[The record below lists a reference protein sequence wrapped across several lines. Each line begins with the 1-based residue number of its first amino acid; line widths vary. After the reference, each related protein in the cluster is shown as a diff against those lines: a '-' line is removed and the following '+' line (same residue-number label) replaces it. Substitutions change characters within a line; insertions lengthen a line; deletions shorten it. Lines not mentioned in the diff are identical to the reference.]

1 MSYETIFDK
10 VRFRN
15 FQSFGNNW
23 TEIDLSLRG
32 LTLIIGENLDE
43 GGSSGAGKTTAMAVI
58 CYCLYDKIPSGVSK
72 DRMVNQTN
80 GKKNTS
86 MEAELYFH
94 KGPNEYLIQ
103 RTRGAIT
110 SVHLFENGVDIT
122 PASVK
127 AFNDKIE
134 DLVGLSYNLF
144 CQIVLFSG
152 NARPFLDMSV
162 NEQRM
167 LIEELFKITMLT
179 NKANALKKQAS
190 ETNKQIDLLK
200 VLIKQ
205 QELQNE
211 GYHKRCR
218 EAAERVKKWD
228 DNQGSSIVRLE
239 DQLKAIKTFDFDA
252 EETFHNEIARL
263 EKLKNEVS
271 SELTVL
277 NGEYSMKV
285 KEKPQLQAELT
296 LMESKLS
303 SKKREKA
310 EGWSDHDRLVRE
322 LEQLE
327 KDLKKIRG
335 EMSHL
340 TDAKCPY
347 CLQDYAESQNKLRV
361 LESRETQLNSDVLE
375 TARKI
380 EEAQAAIDADEAR
393 IKKEVEELQLKCED
407 LAAGLEAE
415 MLKQAEELNQVKAKV
430 DAKKKELED
439 VTAEQ
444 AGVKSVITYKT
455 LNDALKAKQSVTTIE
470 KQLETLRDEINPH
483 LVAVKDLMEEGEII
497 IDYKTLDDLVK
508 LEQHQKFLVKL
519 LTDKNSYVRKN
530 LISTTTPFLNK
541 RIGYYVEKLNLP
553 HVVLFQPDMSCEI
566 SQLGRQLDHG
576 NLSNGEKKRLNLAIC
591 LAFRDVL
598 TYLHSRVNVLFTDEV
613 DGGSLDSNCVDML
626 IQLLKKKSWD
636 DDISIYVIS
645 HRPEFEGRCDR
656 NFVVRKEQG
665 FSQLLLQPD
674 E

>member
-1 MSYETIFDK
+1 MNYETIFDK

-23 TEIDLSLRG
+23 TEIDLNLRG

-58 CYCLYDKIPSGVSK
+58 CYCLFDKIPSGVSK

-86 MEAELYFH
+86 MEAELCFH
-94 KGPNEYLIQ
+94 KGPNHYII
-103 RTRGAIT
+103 RRSRGAIT
-110 SVHLFENGVDIT
+110 SVQLFENGVDIT

-134 DLVGLSYNLF
+134 ELVGMSYNLF

-162 NEQRM
+162 GEQRS

-211 GYHKRCR
+211 GYHKRCE
-218 EAAERVKKWD
+218 EAQKRVTRWETERDQAVVTLE
-228 DNQGSSIVRLE
+228 NQLN
-239 DQLKAIKTFDFDA
+239 AIKNFDFDA

-263 EKLKNEVS
+263 EKLKTELN

-277 NGEYSMKV
+277 NADYQAKLKENPSGHAAMTILKSEVESKK
-285 KEKPQLQAELT
+285 KEKPEGQVEYD
-296 LMESKLS
+296 KVD
-303 SKKREKA
+303 REIT
-310 EGWSDHDRLVRE
+310 
-322 LEQLE
+322 QLE
-327 KDLKKIRG
+327 KDQKKLLDEMKHLK
-335 EMSHL
+335 E
-340 TDAKCPY
+340 AKCPY
-347 CLQDYAESQNKLRV
+347 CLQDYAAAMQKLQELTEKESNVAGEITARLNKL
-361 LESRETQLNSDVLE
+361 LE
-375 TARKI
+375 I
-380 EEAQAAIDADEAR
+380 QAKIDADKERITMELADLELKYDDACAR
-393 IKKEVEELQLKCED
+393 VENEMEEIEKAITESKKL
-407 LAAGLEAE
+407 
-415 MLKQAEELNQVKAKV
+415 V
-430 DAKKKELED
+430 DAKKLEVAAAVEELNGIK
-439 VTAEQ
+439 A
-444 AGVKSVITYKT
+444 VINYKT
-455 LNDALKAKQSVTTIE
+455 LNDALKEKQSVATIE
-470 KQLETLRDEINPH
+470 KQIEVLKAETNPH
-483 LVAVKDLMEEGEII
+483 LSAVQDLLAEGEIK
-497 IDYKTLDDLVK
+497 IDYKALDDLVN
-508 LEQHQKFLVKL
+508 LETHQKFLVKL

-541 RIGYYVEKLNLP
+541 RIGYYVERLNLP
-553 HVVLFQPDMSCEI
+553 HVVLFQPDMTCEI

-626 IQLLKKKSWD
+626 IQLMKKKAWD

-665 FSQLLLQPD
+665 FSQLLIQPD